1 MDLVIS
7 VIAGDPGF
15 ILGCVASRF
24 EIEEASLSLL
34 HFGPEQFLL
43 ILPGVEL
50 VERVLN
56 DRRPIITLSLR
67 LHVMRWTRFLHATAA
82 SLPVAV
88 EINLRGIPA
97 HAWELATVAQLLN
110 DHCWISEIHPTTLDR
125 RDVFTVIAWCSHPGL
140 IPQVLELEILEPL
153 LAAGG
158 SRPVRRTLVYPISVS
173 VALVEKP
180 MGAGDPP
187 VPPEAEGDRR
197 GHRQDRSPRAPP
209 ARAASV
215 EPRAS
220 VHARLGPLPVVRG
233 HVVDAP
239 SPA

>member
-34 HFGPEQFLL
+34 CFGPEQFLL
-43 ILPGVEL
+43 ILLGVEL

-56 DRRPIITLSLR
+56 CRRPIITLSLR

-82 SLPVAV
+82 SLPVTV

-110 DHCWISEIHPTTLDR
+110 EI
-125 RDVFTVIAWCSHPGL
+125 G
-140 IPQVLELEILEPL
+140 
-153 LAAGG
+153 
-158 SRPVRRTLVYPISVS
+158 
-173 VALVEKP
+173 
-180 MGAGDPP
+180 
-187 VPPEAEGDRR
+187 
-197 GHRQDRSPRAPP
+197 RA
-209 ARAASV
+209 
-215 EPRAS
+215 
-220 VHARLGPLPVVRG
+220 
-233 HVVDAP
+233 HV
-239 SPA
+239 

>member
-1 MDLVIS
+1 MARVS
-7 VIAGDPGF
+7 SP
-15 ILGCVASRF
+15 
-24 EIEEASLSLL
+24 
-34 HFGPEQFLL
+34 PP
-43 ILPGVEL
+43 LPVPAPTSPL
-50 VERVLN
+50 APS
-56 DRRPIITLSLR
+56 RRPLR
-67 LHVMRWTRFLHATAA
+67 A
-82 SLPVAV
+82 
-88 EINLRGIPA
+88 
-97 HAWELATVAQLLN
+97 
-110 DHCWISEIHPTTLDR
+110 R
-125 RDVFTVIAWCSHPGL
+125 RPPPRPVIAWCSHSGL

-173 VALVEKP
+173 VALVEQP

-187 VPPEAEGDRR
+187 VLPEAEGDRR
-197 GHRQDRSPRAPP
+197 GRRRWRQDRSPRAPP